1 MSNPENNSGSGGLP
15 AAVVTGV
22 LGLALGVGGTI
33 LGMTNM
39 GYTKSENAKAKP
51 DAATAPGNGPAGGM
65 TGGGMMG
72 GGMMGGGGMPGGGMM
87 GGGGG
92 GGWGGGGGGGG
103 KRTLTTLVGKLELLS
118 RKDLK
123 LRVELTPEQVGKVTE
138 VLAKLQSAEKMTADE
153 STAFQK
159 SLEELMTKEQT
170 EVLNQIGLPM
180 GGGGGRGA
188 GGGGGGGM
196 MGGGGGGGGMMG
208 GGGGAANQD
217 ENPFTQETNQKR
229 LKDLLDRLKPAA

>member
-1 MSNPENNSGSGGLP
+1 MSNRESNTGSGGLP

-39 GYTKSENAKAKP
+39 GYTRNEQGLAKP
-51 DAATAPGNGPAGGM
+51 DAATAPGNGPPA
-65 TGGGMMG
+65 
-72 GGMMGGGGMPGGGMM
+72 GMMGGGGMPGGGMM

-92 GGWGGGGGGGG
+92 MMGGGGGGWGGGGGGGG
-103 KRTLTTLVGKLELLS
+103 KRALTTLVGKLELLS
-118 RKDLK
+118 RKDLN
-123 LRVELTPEQVGKVTE
+123 LRVELTPEQVGRVTE

-153 STAFQK
+153 ATAFQK
-159 SLEELMTKEQT
+159 SLEELMTKDQT
-170 EVLNQIGLPM
+170 DVLNQIGLPM
-180 GGGGGRGA
+180 GGGGGRGGGG

-196 MGGGGGGGGMMG
+196 MGGGGGGMMG
-208 GGGGAANQD
+208 GGGGGGNQE

-229 LKDLLDRLKPAA
+229 LKDLLDRLKPAS